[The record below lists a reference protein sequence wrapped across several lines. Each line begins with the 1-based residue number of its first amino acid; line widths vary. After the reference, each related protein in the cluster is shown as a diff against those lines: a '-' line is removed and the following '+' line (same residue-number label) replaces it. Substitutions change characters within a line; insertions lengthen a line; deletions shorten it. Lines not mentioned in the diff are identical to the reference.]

1 MSLRSPLG
9 RVLGLGSARGGSG
22 HWYAQRVTAVALVL
36 LGAVVR
42 RRRSPSLGG
51 ATHEQ
56 RRRLAALAG
65 VSSALARAAGASSLP
80 GTRCSACRSWS
91 RITSATRAR
100 ASLVLLVIKFAFV
113 VAAVVGVLAVL
124 RIAFGVAA

>member
-9 RVLGLGSARGGSG
+9 RVLGLGSARGGSS

-36 LGAVVR
+36 LALWLVV
-42 RRRSPSLGG
+42 SL
-51 ATHEQ
+51 ASLADASYEQ
-56 RRRLAALAG
+56 VTGWLRWPLN
-65 VSSALARAAGASSLP
+65 SALALLLVIV
-80 GTRCSACRSWS
+80 SAWHAVLGLQVVVEDYVADKGKRL
-91 RITSATRAR
+91 
-100 ASLVLLVIKFAFV
+100 LVLIAIKFAFV

>member
-9 RVLGLGSARGGSG
+9 RVLGLGSARGGSS

-36 LGAVVR
+36 LALWLVV
-42 RRRSPSLGG
+42 SL
-51 ATHEQ
+51 ASLADASYEQ
-56 RRRLAALAG
+56 VTGWLRWPLN
-65 VSSALARAAGASSLP
+65 SALALLLVVVAAWHAVLGLQVVVEDYVADK
-80 GTRCSACRSWS
+80 GTRL
-91 RITSATRAR
+91 
-100 ASLVLLVIKFAFV
+100 LVLIAIKFAFV

>member
-9 RVLGLGSARGGSG
+9 RVLGLGSARGGSS

-36 LGAVVR
+36 LALWFVV
-42 RRRSPSLGG
+42 SLALLADASYEQ
-51 ATHEQ
+51 ATGWL
-56 RRRLAALAG
+56 RMPLN
-65 VSSALARAAGASSLP
+65 SALALLLVVVAAWHAVLGLQVIVEDYVADKGKRL
-80 GTRCSACRSWS
+80 
-91 RITSATRAR
+91 
-100 ASLVLLVIKFAFV
+100 LVLIAIKFAFV

>member
-9 RVLGLGSARGGSG
+9 RVLGLGSARDGSS

-36 LGAVVR
+36 LALWFIV
-42 RRRSPSLGG
+42 SL
-51 ATHEQ
+51 ASLADASYEQ
-56 RRRLAALAG
+56 VTGWLRWPLN
-65 VSSALARAAGASSLP
+65 SALALLLVVVAAWHAVLGLQVVVEDYVADKGKRL
-80 GTRCSACRSWS
+80 
-91 RITSATRAR
+91 
-100 ASLVLLVIKFAFV
+100 LVLIAIKFAFV

>member
-9 RVLGLGSARGGSG
+9 RVLGLGSARGGSS

-36 LGAVVR
+36 LALWFVVSLASLDGASYGEV
-42 RRRSPSLGG
+42 SGWL
-51 ATHEQ
+51 Q
-56 RRRLAALAG
+56 RP
-65 VSSALARAAGASSLP
+65 VNSALALLLVVVAAWHAVLGLQVVVEDYVADK
-80 GTRCSACRSWS
+80 GTRVV
-91 RITSATRAR
+91 
-100 ASLVLLVIKFAFV
+100 VLIAIKFAFV

>member
-9 RVLGLGSARGGSG
+9 RVLGLGSARGGSS

-36 LGAVVR
+36 LALWFIV
-42 RRRSPSLGG
+42 SL
-51 ATHEQ
+51 ASLADASYEQ
-56 RRRLAALAG
+56 VTGWLRWPLN
-65 VSSALARAAGASSLP
+65 SALALLLVVVAAWHAVLGLQVVVEDYVADKGKRL
-80 GTRCSACRSWS
+80 
-91 RITSATRAR
+91 
-100 ASLVLLVIKFAFV
+100 LVLIAIKFAFV

>member
-9 RVLGLGSARGGSG
+9 RVLGLGSARGGSS

-36 LGAVVR
+36 LALWFVV
-42 RRRSPSLGG
+42 SL
-51 ATHEQ
+51 AL
-56 RRRLAALAG
+56 LADASYQQVTGWLQMPLN
-65 VSSALARAAGASSLP
+65 SALALLLVVVAAWHAVLGLQVVVEDYVADK
-80 GTRCSACRSWS
+80 GTRVG
-91 RITSATRAR
+91 
-100 ASLVLLVIKFAFV
+100 VLIAIKFAFV

>member
-9 RVLGLGSARGGSG
+9 RVLGLGSARGGSS

-36 LGAVVR
+36 LALWFVVSIASLAGATYEQVTGWL
-42 RRRSPSLGG
+42 RSPLN
-51 ATHEQ
+51 
-56 RRRLAALAG
+56 
-65 VSSALARAAGASSLP
+65 SALAL
-80 GTRCSACRSWS
+80 
-91 RITSATRAR
+91 
-100 ASLVLLVIKFAFV
+100 LLVIVGAWHAVLGLQVVVEDYVADKGARVVVLVAVKFAFV

>member
-9 RVLGLGSARGGSG
+9 RVLGLGSARGGSS

-36 LGAVVR
+36 LALWFVV
-42 RRRSPSLGG
+42 SL
-51 ATHEQ
+51 ALLADASYEQ
-56 RRRLAALAG
+56 VTGWLRWPLN
-65 VSSALARAAGASSLP
+65 SALALLLVVVAAWHAVLGLQVIVEDYVADK
-80 GTRCSACRSWS
+80 GKRM
-91 RITSATRAR
+91 
-100 ASLVLLVIKFAFV
+100 LVLIAIKFAFV

>member
-9 RVLGLGSARGGSG
+9 RVLGLGSARGGSS

-36 LGAVVR
+36 LALWLVI
-42 RRRSPSLGG
+42 SL
-51 ATHEQ
+51 ASLADASYEQ
-56 RRRLAALAG
+56 VTGWLRCPLN
-65 VSSALARAAGASSLP
+65 SALALLLVVVAAWHAVLGLQVVVEDYVADKGKRL
-80 GTRCSACRSWS
+80 
-91 RITSATRAR
+91 
-100 ASLVLLVIKFAFV
+100 LVLIAIKFAFV